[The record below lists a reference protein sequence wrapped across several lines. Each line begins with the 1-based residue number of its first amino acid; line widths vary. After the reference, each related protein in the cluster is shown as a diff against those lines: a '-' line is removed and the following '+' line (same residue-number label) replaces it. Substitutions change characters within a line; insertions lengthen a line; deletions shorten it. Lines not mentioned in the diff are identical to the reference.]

1 MEAKFLH
8 SFFKKSTFS
17 TEYIWRQFEFCHS
30 SVYNNLITYSFFREA
45 SSWNRIFSVIIGP
58 CLKGNTCH
66 VWKPNFHILCYC
78 RFYLLKFLPLVSQLL
93 FFTSVLLF
101 GEFNYMLIKLL
112 LNGTLLFWKK
122 RIFCSFIPKAVLD
135 NA

>member
-30 SVYNNLITYSFFREA
+30 SVYNNLMTYSFFREA

-66 VWKPNFHILCYC
+66 VWKPNFPYFMLLQILVAEVPTFSVSAAVFHQCFTFWWIQLHAYKTVVKWH
-78 RFYLLKFLPLVSQLL
+78 LAFLEETNFL
-93 FFTSVLLF
+93 FLYTQS
-101 GEFNYMLIKLL
+101 
-112 LNGTLLFWKK
+112 
-122 RIFCSFIPKAVLD
+122 CSW
-135 NA
+135 